1 MEKTN
6 LAYESIPD
14 RMFIPAVMIREML
27 RVRPLNS
34 EEKKNTKR
42 GGPDVLAIPYI
53 GNRSLM
59 FRDDITGCY
68 TYTNGRKIK
77 VRGWQTS
84 KFYLVVRPS
93 NEIVM
98 AMQVPPNHTLEIN
111 GITANNKDKQIS
123 DYIVCKIDPNGN
135 IDRQSATIVR
145 GNVFHKLCYIP
156 DNPAIAR
163 SRERGTA
170 NRYFD
175 FNNPSAAVN
184 TDFRGN
190 VVKPVRHVQ
199 YTETM
204 EQASTKPNNF
214 KAAQNI
220 SSKPTSTIKLEKSA
234 EVKPNNFKAAQN
246 ISNRPTSNIKLEK
259 SAEAKPRSNSVNT
272 NQTLEMPKL
281 QVTHN
286 LFNSTGQRVGFVIKA
301 DSGEIRRINRNTAIN
316 LCKQKRIKNMTVV
329 SNGAGD
335 FYFRG
340 IGISI
345 DELPATYV

>member
-84 KFYLVVRPS
+84 KFYIVVRPS
-93 NEIVM
+93 NETVM

-220 SSKPTSTIKLEKSA
+220 S
-234 EVKPNNFKAAQN
+234 
-246 ISNRPTSNIKLEK
+246 NRPTSNIKIEK

>member
-84 KFYLVVRPS
+84 KFYIVVRPS
-93 NEIVM
+93 NETVM
-98 AMQVPPNHTLEIN
+98 VMQVPPNHTLEIN

-145 GNVFHKLCYIP
+145 GSVFHKLCYIP

-204 EQASTKPNNF
+204 EQASN
-214 KAAQNI
+214 
-220 SSKPTSTIKLEKSA
+220 
-234 EVKPNNFKAAQN
+234 KPNNFKAAQN

-272 NQTLEMPKL
+272 NQTIEMPKL

>member
-84 KFYLVVRPS
+84 KFYIVVRPS
-93 NEIVM
+93 NETVM

-204 EQASTKPNNF
+204 EQASN
-214 KAAQNI
+214 
-220 SSKPTSTIKLEKSA
+220 
-234 EVKPNNFKAAQN
+234 KPNNFKAAQN

>member
-84 KFYLVVRPS
+84 KFYIVVRPS
-93 NEIVM
+93 NETVM

-145 GNVFHKLCYIP
+145 GSVFHKLCYIP

-204 EQASTKPNNF
+204 EQAST
-214 KAAQNI
+214 
-220 SSKPTSTIKLEKSA
+220 
-234 EVKPNNFKAAQN
+234 KPNNFKAAQN

-345 DELPATYV
+345 DELPVTYV

>member
-53 GNRSLM
+53 GTRSLM

-84 KFYLVVRPS
+84 KFYIVVRPS
-93 NEIVM
+93 NETVM

-220 SSKPTSTIKLEKSA
+220 S
-234 EVKPNNFKAAQN
+234 
-246 ISNRPTSNIKLEK
+246 NRPTSNIKLEK

>member
-84 KFYLVVRPS
+84 KFYIVVRPS

-135 IDRQSATIVR
+135 VDRQSATIVR

-204 EQASTKPNNF
+204 EQASNKPNNF
-214 KAAQNI
+214 KA
-220 SSKPTSTIKLEKSA
+220 
-234 EVKPNNFKAAQN
+234 VQN

>member
-84 KFYLVVRPS
+84 KFYIVVRPS
-93 NEIVM
+93 NETVM
-98 AMQVPPNHTLEIN
+98 VMQVPPNHTLEIN

-170 NRYFD
+170 DRYFD

-214 KAAQNI
+214 KD
-220 SSKPTSTIKLEKSA
+220 T
-234 EVKPNNFKAAQN
+234 QN
-246 ISNRPTSNIKLEK
+246 ISNRPTSTIKLEK

>member
-93 NEIVM
+93 NETVM

-204 EQASTKPNNF
+204 EQASNKPNNF
-214 KAAQNI
+214 KA
-220 SSKPTSTIKLEKSA
+220 
-234 EVKPNNFKAAQN
+234 VQN

>member
-84 KFYLVVRPS
+84 KFYIVVRPS
-93 NEIVM
+93 NETVM

-156 DNPAIAR
+156 DNSAIAR

-175 FNNPSAAVN
+175 FNNPNAAVN

-204 EQASTKPNNF
+204 EQAST
-214 KAAQNI
+214 
-220 SSKPTSTIKLEKSA
+220 
-234 EVKPNNFKAAQN
+234 KPNNFKAAQN

>member
-84 KFYLVVRPS
+84 KFYIVVRPS
-93 NEIVM
+93 NETVM
-98 AMQVPPNHTLEIN
+98 VMQVPPNHTLEIN

-204 EQASTKPNNF
+204 EQASP
-214 KAAQNI
+214 
-220 SSKPTSTIKLEKSA
+220 
-234 EVKPNNFKAAQN
+234 KPNNFKAAQN
-246 ISNRPTSNIKLEK
+246 ISNRPTSTIKLEK
-259 SAEAKPRSNSVNT
+259 SAEAKPRNNSVNT

>member
-220 SSKPTSTIKLEKSA
+220 S
-234 EVKPNNFKAAQN
+234 
-246 ISNRPTSNIKLEK
+246 NRPTSNIKLEK

>member
-84 KFYLVVRPS
+84 KFYIVVRPS
-93 NEIVM
+93 NETVM
-98 AMQVPPNHTLEIN
+98 VMQVPPNHTLEIN

-145 GNVFHKLCYIP
+145 GSVFHKLCYIP

-204 EQASTKPNNF
+204 EQASN
-214 KAAQNI
+214 
-220 SSKPTSTIKLEKSA
+220 
-234 EVKPNNFKAAQN
+234 KPNNFKAAQN

>member
-84 KFYLVVRPS
+84 KFYIVVRPS
-93 NEIVM
+93 NETVM
-98 AMQVPPNHTLEIN
+98 VMQVPPNHTLEIN

-234 EVKPNNFKAAQN
+234 E
-246 ISNRPTSNIKLEK
+246 
-259 SAEAKPRSNSVNT
+259 AKPRSNSVNT

-345 DELPATYV
+345 DELPVTYV

>member
-84 KFYLVVRPS
+84 KFYIVVRPS
-93 NEIVM
+93 NETVM
-98 AMQVPPNHTLEIN
+98 VMQVPPNHTLEIN

-234 EVKPNNFKAAQN
+234 E
-246 ISNRPTSNIKLEK
+246 
-259 SAEAKPRSNSVNT
+259 AKPRSNSVNT

-345 DELPATYV
+345 EELPVTYV

>member
-1 MEKTN
+1 
-6 LAYESIPD
+6 
-14 RMFIPAVMIREML
+14 
-27 RVRPLNS
+27 
-34 EEKKNTKR
+34 
-42 GGPDVLAIPYI
+42 
-53 GNRSLM
+53 M

-84 KFYLVVRPS
+84 KFYIVVRPS
-93 NEIVM
+93 NETVM

-199 YTETM
+199 YTKTM
-204 EQASTKPNNF
+204 EQAST
-214 KAAQNI
+214 
-220 SSKPTSTIKLEKSA
+220 
-234 EVKPNNFKAAQN
+234 KPNNFKAAQN

>member
-84 KFYLVVRPS
+84 KFYIVVRPS
-93 NEIVM
+93 NETVM
-98 AMQVPPNHTLEIN
+98 VMQVPPNHTLEIN

-220 SSKPTSTIKLEKSA
+220 S
-234 EVKPNNFKAAQN
+234 
-246 ISNRPTSNIKLEK
+246 NRPTSNIKLEK

>member
-6 LAYESIPD
+6 LAYEGIPD

-84 KFYLVVRPS
+84 KFYIVVRPS
-93 NEIVM
+93 NETVM
-98 AMQVPPNHTLEIN
+98 VMQVPPNHTLEIN

-220 SSKPTSTIKLEKSA
+220 S
-234 EVKPNNFKAAQN
+234 
-246 ISNRPTSNIKLEK
+246 NRPTSNIKLEK

>member
-84 KFYLVVRPS
+84 KFYIVVRPS
-93 NEIVM
+93 NETVM

-220 SSKPTSTIKLEKSA
+220 S
-234 EVKPNNFKAAQN
+234 
-246 ISNRPTSNIKLEK
+246 NRPTSNIKLEK

>member
-53 GNRSLM
+53 GTRSLM

-84 KFYLVVRPS
+84 KFYIVVRPS
-93 NEIVM
+93 NETVM
-98 AMQVPPNHTLEIN
+98 VMQVPPNHTLEIN

-204 EQASTKPNNF
+204 EQASN
-214 KAAQNI
+214 
-220 SSKPTSTIKLEKSA
+220 
-234 EVKPNNFKAAQN
+234 KPNNFKAAQN

>member
-1 MEKTN
+1 MEKTS
-6 LAYESIPD
+6 LVYESIPD

-84 KFYLVVRPS
+84 KFYIVVRPS
-93 NEIVM
+93 NETVM
-98 AMQVPPNHTLEIN
+98 VMQVPPNHTLEIN
-111 GITANNKDKQIS
+111 GITANNKDKRIS

-199 YTETM
+199 YTETT
-204 EQASTKPNNF
+204 EQAST
-214 KAAQNI
+214 
-220 SSKPTSTIKLEKSA
+220 
-234 EVKPNNFKAAQN
+234 KPNNFKAAQN

-259 SAEAKPRSNSVNT
+259 SAEAKPRNNSVNM

-301 DSGEIRRINRNTAIN
+301 ESGEIRRINRNTAIN

>member
-84 KFYLVVRPS
+84 KFYIVVRPS
-93 NEIVM
+93 NETVM

-145 GNVFHKLCYIP
+145 GSVFHKLCYIP

-204 EQASTKPNNF
+204 EQSST
-214 KAAQNI
+214 
-220 SSKPTSTIKLEKSA
+220 
-234 EVKPNNFKAAQN
+234 KPNNFKAAQN